1 MIHTAVP
8 LDAPVEAH
16 LALLSLERRTAH
28 QPIWKVVLVTRA
40 TIEDYRFLE
49 GLLAAN
55 AGS

>member
-1 MIHTAVP
+1 VIHTAVP